1 MQQCR
6 QNHPHVF
13 PCPRVKHPWLLLLKP
28 FRLLSGK
35 GVIAFFLVIL
45 KISSIATKAK
55 GFREFIFSEV
65 LAKSDFFD
73 G

>member
-1 MQQCR
+1 
-6 QNHPHVF
+6 
-13 PCPRVKHPWLLLLKP
+13 LKP